1 MNDKERMEELV
12 KILDKAN
19 NDYYVLDAPTMEDY
33 EYDKLMVELTKLEE
47 LHPEYKDPNSPTSRV
62 GGEALKSLNRLHMM
76 YQ

>member
-33 EYDKLMVELTKLEE
+33 EYD
-47 LHPEYKDPNSPTSRV
+47 
-62 GGEALKSLNRLHMM
+62 SLW
-76 YQ
+76 

>member
-47 LHPEYKDPNSPTSRV
+47 LHPEYKDPGFRQKVDSF
-62 GGEALKSLNRLHMM
+62 
-76 YQ
+76 